1 MRRRTG
7 GLHQPEK
14 ARISTMTKDATQRVN
29 STRKSM
35 RMQAALERV
44 NWTQLCDQ
52 ILIFVFGSSLYAAIL
67 YNFDINS
74 GVLAGIWA
82 FAIVVAVV
90 IYGYVSRFEWRTT
103 IVTVLF
109 IAVVLFAFGFLRE
122 FSFDGL
128 NYHVATPLSI
138 DHTLNGIAD
147 TDALGGSFWA
157 EHYPKAFEYFAYTAK
172 VLASRFNSGKSFTLL
187 LSVPACVALIRVLQ
201 SAGISARASLIASAC
216 CVYNPVVLGQVTSFY
231 VDAAHYFCWVIF
243 SVHLLFALKRRPYSR
258 VQLGIALVLLIG
270 SKLTGPVFAAISIA
284 VLFIAA
290 FIGGEKRRF
299 LTQNRGVIGELVI
312 WSFVAVAVIGY
323 SPYVENIVAGKHLFY
338 PVLGSDKVDII
349 GGRVSADFL
358 AMNPLQRIFLS
369 YFSLPLDCRPCENAE
384 PTFVPSYEHLRDAF
398 IALHTAATRFG
409 AFGPFFG
416 VMFIACIVSLF
427 WRRRGGGEI
436 AKIFLLATLAS
447 VLLHPQS
454 WWARYVPMFYMVPF
468 LVIAGFS
475 SARKLFHVVVA
486 VAIANSV
493 LAAASV
499 TGYLLLKET
508 HYKNQVAA
516 VRTMCG
522 EEPILLASSEM
533 NWEADLRDD
542 RLVVVAAGR
551 HPANSSCP
559 VNFDEMMV
567 MKK

>member
-1 MRRRTG
+1 M
-7 GLHQPEK
+7 
-14 ARISTMTKDATQRVN
+14 STMTNDAILRVS
-29 STRKSM
+29 STRRSM
-35 RMQAALERV
+35 TMQAALECV

-67 YNFDINS
+67 YNLDINS

-90 IYGYVSRFEWRTT
+90 IYGYVSRSEWRTT
-103 IVTVLF
+103 IVTILF

-128 NYHVATPLSI
+128 NYHIATPLSI
-138 DHTLNGIAD
+138 DHTLNGVAD

-157 EHYPKAFEYFAYTAK
+157 AHYPKAFEYFAYTAK
-172 VLASRFNSGKSFTLL
+172 VLTSRFNSGKSFTLL
-187 LSVPACVALIRVLQ
+187 LSVPACVALMGLLQ
-201 SAGISARASLIASAC
+201 SAGISARASLIASVAS
-216 CVYNPVVLGQVTSFY
+216 VYNPVALGQVTSFY
-231 VDAAHYFCWVIF
+231 VDAAHYYCWAIF
-243 SVHLLFALKRRPYSR
+243 SVHLLFALKRRPYSG

-270 SKLTGPVFAAISIA
+270 SKLTGPAFAAISIA
-284 VLFIAA
+284 VFFTAE

-299 LTQNRGVIGELVI
+299 LTQNRKVIGELVI
-312 WSFVAVAVIGY
+312 WSVVAVAVIGY
-323 SPYVENIVAGKHLFY
+323 SPYVQNIVAGKHIFY

-349 GGRVSADFL
+349 GGRVSAHFL

-384 PTFVPSYEHLRDAF
+384 PIFVPSYAHLRDAF
-398 IALHTAATRFG
+398 IALHTAAARFG

-416 VMFIACIVSLF
+416 VMFIACIASFF
-427 WRRRGGGEI
+427 WRRRDGGEI
-436 AKIFLLATLAS
+436 AKVFLLATLAS

-475 SARKLFHVVVA
+475 SNRKLFHVVLA
-486 VAIANSV
+486 FGIANSV

-499 TGYLLLKET
+499 TGYILLKET
-508 HYKNQVAA
+508 YYKDEVAA
-516 VRTMCG
+516 VRTICG
-522 EEPILLASSEM
+522 QEPILLASSEM

-542 RLVVVAAGR
+542 SLVVAAGK
-551 HPANSSCP
+551 HPANSGCP

-567 MKK
+567 MNKYPSLENFRWSPTSSRR